1 MQNQREI
8 EDYLLFTTAAEYSN
22 LEAHEASSL
31 EPGKFGF
38 PAAAHRF
45 LSFGVDRFLNSLNL
59 KQRPIFT
66 VVAN

>member
-45 LSFGVDRFLNSLNL
+45 LSFGVDRFLNYLNL